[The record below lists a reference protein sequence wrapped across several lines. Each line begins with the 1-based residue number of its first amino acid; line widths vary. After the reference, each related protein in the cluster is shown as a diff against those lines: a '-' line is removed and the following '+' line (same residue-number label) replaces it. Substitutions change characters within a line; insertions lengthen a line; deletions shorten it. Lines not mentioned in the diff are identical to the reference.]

1 MLHTQPISTLRR
13 LLVSREISPADLLR
27 SVESSIAATD
37 PAIGAY
43 LHRDFPAALAEAEK
57 ADLTQ
62 PLGGIPIGIK
72 DIINVKDQPLTCGSK
87 ILAGKFTSPYDATVI
102 TRLRAAGAIPFG
114 KLNMDEFAMGSST
127 ENSALQI
134 TRNPVDPSR
143 VPGGSSGGSA
153 AAVAAGTA
161 VATLG
166 TDTGGS
172 IRQPA
177 SFCGIVGL
185 KPSYGRVSRFGCT
198 AYASSL
204 EQIGPMTR
212 NVTDAAL
219 ILQAIAGPDPA
230 DSTCRREPLPDFSKA
245 LSGGI
250 KGLRLGLPEEYFGAG
265 IDPEVRAAVEKA
277 VRKLEQEG
285 AEIHPVTLP
294 HTSSAV
300 ATYYIIATAEASAN
314 LARFDGIRYG
324 HRCENPENLLDLY
337 NRSRAEGFGP
347 EVKRRIILGTYVLS
361 SGYYDAYYRKAWKV
375 RYLIRQDFTRAFEKV
390 DLILGPTCPTP
401 AFKFGAHTSDPLQM
415 YLADIYTI
423 AANLAGLCGISLP
436 CGRTAAT
443 PDTPALPIGL
453 QLLAPP
459 LAEPTLL
466 RAAWGVEQILG
477 EVDLV

>member
-1 MLHTQPISTLRR
+1 MSFLLHTQPIAALRR
-13 LLVSREISPADLLR
+13 LLTSREISAADLLR
-27 SVESSIAATD
+27 SVESSIAEKD
-37 PAIGAY
+37 PTIGAY
-43 LHRDFPAALAEAEK
+43 LHRDFPTALAEADK

-72 DIINVKDQPLTCGSK
+72 DIINVMGQPLTCGSK

-134 TRNPVDPSR
+134 TKNPHDLTR

-153 AAVAAGTA
+153 AAVASGTA

-204 EQIGPMTR
+204 DQIGPMTR
-212 NVTDAAL
+212 TVEDAAL

-230 DSTCRREPLPDFSKA
+230 DSTCRRDPVPDFSAA
-245 LSGGI
+245 LTGEI
-250 KGLRLGLPEEYFGAG
+250 RGLRIGLPDEYFGEG
-265 IDPEVRAAVEKA
+265 IDPEVRHAVTSS
-277 VRKLEQEG
+277 VQKLEAAG
-285 AEIHPVTLP
+285 AEIQHVSLP

-324 HRCENPENLLDLY
+324 HRTENPKDLRELY
-337 NRSRAEGFGP
+337 DRSRAEGFGP

-361 SGYYDAYYRKAWKV
+361 SGYYEAYYRKAQKV

-423 AANLAGLCGISLP
+423 AANLAGLCGLSLP
-436 CGRTAAT
+436 CGSTAPTAE
-443 PDTPALPIGL
+443 TPALPIGL
-453 QLLAPP
+453 QFLGRP
-459 LAEPTLL
+459 LAEATLL
-466 RAAWGVEQILG
+466 RAAHAAELA
-477 EVDLV
+477 LK